1 MTVRMTCRQ
10 PEMAGS
16 VVATSLAALLLSG
29 APVLAQNAIAPDDP
43 KLIAKMNE
51 VCLAT
56 ALHSGGLDQKTRDF
70 CSCVSPV
77 FARHMTPESRERLVV
92 ENRVDIRPG
101 YDDDNATFNDVMKA
115 CPPAQP

>member
-1 MTVRMTCRQ
+1 MRPWRL
-10 PEMAGS
+10 AGLAVLAWS
-16 VVATSLAALLLSG
+16 TAAL
-29 APVLAQNAIAPDDP
+29 AQTAIAPDDP

-77 FARHMTPESRERLVV
+77 FSRHMTPQSREQLVV
-92 ENRVDIRPG
+92 ENRVDIRPS
-101 YDDDNATFNDVMKA
+101 YDDDQVTFNDVIKA
-115 CPPAQP
+115 CPPAKP

>member
-1 MTVRMTCRQ
+1 MSCWRS
-10 PEMAGS
+10 AGL
-16 VVATSLAALLLSG
+16 VLAALLAWA
-29 APVLAQNAIAPDDP
+29 APAAAQTTIAPDDP